1 MDQHWLTP
9 RDIAAEFGVSTDT
22 VLRLIHERH
31 LRAQV
36 LKVQGRRTFRVRAAD
51 WAAFRA
57 RHVFDAQR
65 DDWE

>member
-1 MDQHWLTP
+1 MDPHWLTP
-9 RDIAAEFGVSTDT
+9 RDIAAEIGVSTDT

-36 LKVQGRRTFRVRAAD
+36 LEVQGRRTYRVRPAD
-51 WAAFRA
+51 WASFRE
-57 RHVFDAQR
+57 RHVFDSQH